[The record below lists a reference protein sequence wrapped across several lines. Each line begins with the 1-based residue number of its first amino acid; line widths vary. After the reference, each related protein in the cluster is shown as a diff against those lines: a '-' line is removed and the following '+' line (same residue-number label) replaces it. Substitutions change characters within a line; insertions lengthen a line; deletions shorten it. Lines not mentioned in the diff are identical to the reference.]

1 MNDLGKVI
9 DEEWNKTKEIRTN
22 VELDY
27 YVGAGYERRETRKVE
42 EILLTQSGIRMTMQ
56 VQDENKGPAIAGLN

>member
-1 MNDLGKVI
+1 MKNGIKQKRLEQMLNWI
-9 DEEWNKTKEIRTN
+9 IMWR
-22 VELDY
+22 
-27 YVGAGYERRETRKVE
+27 AGYERRETRKVE